1 MSISR
6 GPNELLLAAA
16 PIEYHW
22 PQLLLNDFSLSSN
35 EIQLSAA
42 QKNHDHLPRLLQNT
56 VGHTIYKLLTDSL
69 KLYSPT

>member
-6 GPNELLLAAA
+6 GLNELLLAAA

-22 PQLLLNDFSLSSN
+22 PQLLLNNFSLSSN

-42 QKNHDHLPRLLQNT
+42 QKNQDHLPRLLQIA
-56 VGHTIYKLLTDSL
+56 VGHTI
-69 KLYSPT
+69 

>member
-42 QKNHDHLPRLLQNT
+42 QKKSRSSAAAPTEYCWPYHLQITHRFIEI
-56 VGHTIYKLLTDSL
+56 V
-69 KLYSPT
+69 